1 MDLSSNNYVFI
12 NPIFSF
18 ENIINNLHFF
28 PLNEEED
35 ESNVTI
41 DELLNNS
48 LYEQNPYI
56 DVISKE
62 GEKQLKYEIYNE
74 NLFQENQEKICAIT
88 REEFKHGEQI
98 ITLPCNHYF
107 SKLAIEKW
115 LKNESATCPI
125 CKFKLKS
132 VEIKNNS
139 NTNSN
144 TNSNVNSNNNLIQET
159 SFINIINHFQET
171 IEEEQIQEALL
182 NSYINNYSSSSSSS
196 LFSSSSSLFSSSSS
210 LDE

>member
-28 PLNEEED
+28 PLNQEEH

-41 DELLNNS
+41 EDLFNNS
-48 LYEQNPYI
+48 LYDENPYI
-56 DVISKE
+56 HVISKE
-62 GEKQLKYEIYNE
+62 GEKQLKYEIYSK
-74 NLFQENQEKICAIT
+74 NLFKENQEKICPIT
-88 REEFKHGEQI
+88 REEFKHGDQI

-144 TNSNVNSNNNLIQET
+144 VNSNNNLIQET
-159 SFINIINHFQET
+159 SFINIINHFQES

-196 LFSSSSSLFSSSSS
+196 LFSSSSSL
-210 LDE
+210 DE

>member
-144 TNSNVNSNNNLIQET
+144 VNSNNNLIQET

-196 LFSSSSSLFSSSSS
+196 SLFSSSSS
-210 LDE
+210 SLDE